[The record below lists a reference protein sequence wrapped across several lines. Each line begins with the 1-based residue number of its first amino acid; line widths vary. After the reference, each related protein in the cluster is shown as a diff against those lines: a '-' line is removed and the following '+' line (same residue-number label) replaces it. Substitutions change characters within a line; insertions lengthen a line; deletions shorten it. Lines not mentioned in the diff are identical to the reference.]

1 VPACGASTRMGQPK
15 GLLDFEGRSFARR
28 AVEALREGGCHRVL
42 VVTRVGDAALQNE
55 ATAAGAQILE
65 NPSPGS
71 GPITSLRLALQS
83 LPSATSHVVW
93 LPLDHPTV
101 SSESIRAVVAAA
113 QSGDA
118 AVALP
123 VHDGRRGHPPCSPD
137 GSSMP
142 SRTPRSKVE
151 RERSYI
157 DVSTRAP
164 PFWSK
169 RTTLGCWWTWTLATI
184 TRRCEP
190 GGRAGEA
197 WQRSDGP
204 LRGQTQTPSGP

>member
-1 VPACGASTRMGQPK
+1 MGQPK

-123 VHDGRRGHPPCSPD
+123 VHDGRRGHPAVFARRIFNALQDPAVEGGARTVVHRCLDSGTAILVETDDPGVLVD
-137 GSSMP
+137 VDTRDDYEALRARGE
-142 SRTPRSKVE
+142 SR
-151 RERSYI
+151 
-157 DVSTRAP
+157 
-164 PFWSK
+164 
-169 RTTLGCWWTWTLATI
+169 
-184 TRRCEP
+184 
-190 GGRAGEA
+190 
-197 WQRSDGP
+197 
-204 LRGQTQTPSGP
+204 